1 MRGIQGGGKTTV
13 PAYGKTWWGQ
23 QWLNALT
30 KIDWSNRLP
39 RGRAYA
45 NKGAVKEVQIKNG
58 SIEAQVQGSRPRPYK
73 VTVKIPA
80 FTERE
85 KQQLVD
91 EVLTNPALLAQFLNR
106 ELPADLNDFAERNG
120 IRVFPRSWADFPM
133 SCSCPDFAVPCKH
146 LAAVV
151 YLIANEIDR
160 NPFVVFQLHGLD
172 LLQALKSRN
181 LDVKKGTAV
190 SIPTAAE
197 LAKPEP
203 FDPIAPDESIWST
216 LDFSRMSPLGDKLLK
231 LLPDN
236 PIFWEK
242 NFKNTLGKAYK
253 LAAKGAAK
261 VKRED
266 TQKLDSFAWHH
277 DLALH
282 FDASFR
288 LQRLSF
294 RDDDE
299 QIASANQPDNLSQHF
314 CNTLLT
320 DDLRVVEQASDSL
333 RALYW
338 IQQFC
343 LKLLENGAILPQ
355 LLQVEKNTFAV
366 RWLPATNETTVKTLF
381 DQLLSI
387 TPVNVVRVSLMDNQ
401 AGFQAPVEQLFTL
414 CSLFLSEYMR
424 QFTQPLGQ
432 SYYDFKSR
440 NQTQWFEWPDE
451 LFFQHRP
458 VSFDGKGM
466 SDFPATIQLWLNPFY
481 ITHKQWVPLLRVA
494 DTDLGEQFKVD
505 VLAEDRS
512 QPLQPP
518 VELHPF
524 LTQKQFDPV
533 KFDFL
538 QDLILLVNHFP
549 QLNAVVR
556 SQGQK
561 KAVFDARTF
570 VEILL
575 ETLPVMQL
583 LGISILWPKSLREWI
598 RPQVS
603 GQIKKTAT
611 DKAGSF
617 LDLDNMLSFDWQVA
631 LGDERLSPGEFKKLV
646 KGASGLVK
654 IRDHYV
660 LIQQDELDKLYKKL
674 ENPSKLTGN
683 DLLKVA
689 LAEEYMGNHVGLSPD
704 VIALLR
710 ELTQPAPVSLPK
722 GLRADLR
729 PYQLRGYEW
738 MVKNTRLG
746 YGSLIAD
753 DMGLGKTLQVI
764 ALLLKFKE
772 EGRFEKKRGLV
783 VVPTTLLTNWQKEI
797 TRFAPGLRAEIY
809 HGTKR
814 QLDLDDCDVLLTT
827 YGLVRSD
834 LDVLKKQAWH
844 TMVIDEAQNIKNPGV
859 EQTKAVKALKA
870 DVKIAMSGTPVEN
883 RLSEFWSVLDFTN
896 KGYLNTLPKFINE
909 FAKPIQMERNQ
920 AQLEV
925 FRKITAPFL
934 LRRLKIDKS
943 IISDL
948 PDKVENNQYCTLTSQ
963 QAALYE
969 GVVRESLDAIQS
981 EDGIA
986 RRGLVLKL
994 MTALKQIGN
1003 HPTQYTKKGQP
1014 KSEWSGKMAQ
1024 LFELLPTMYDAGEK
1038 VLIFTQYREMGE
1050 LLAGFIETEYGTKP
1064 LFLHGGTDRKQRD
1077 ALVDRFQTDRHANT
1091 FILSLKAG
1099 GTGLNLTAANHVI
1112 HYDLWWNPAVESQAT
1127 DRAFR
1132 IGQTRNVMVY
1142 RLINQGTMEE
1152 KIDAMIRSKREL
1164 ADLSVSTGETWL
1176 GDLSNEDLRALVRL
1190 EK

>member
-1 MRGIQGGGKTTV
+1 MNATQGGEK
-13 PAYGKTWWGQ
+13 PAVYGKTWWGQ

-39 RGRAYA
+39 RGRSYA
-45 NKGAVKEVQIKNG
+45 NKGAVKDIQIRNG
-58 SIEAQVQGSRPRPYK
+58 VIEAKVQGSRPRPYK
-73 VTVKIPA
+73 VTIKIPA
-80 FTERE
+80 FAERE

-133 SCSCPDFAVPCKH
+133 DCSCPDYAVPCKH

-172 LLQALKSRN
+172 LLQALKDRN
-181 LDVKKGTAV
+181 LDIKKGTAV
-190 SIPTAAE
+190 SIPTAAD
-197 LAKPEP
+197 LSKPEP
-203 FDPIAPDESIWST
+203 FEPVVPDESVWSK
-216 LDFSRMSPLGDKLLK
+216 LDFSRIAPMADKLLK

-242 NFKNTLGKAYK
+242 NFKNNLGKAYK

-261 VKRED
+261 VELTED
-266 TQKLDSFAWHH
+266 KLKLDTFSWHH
-277 DLALH
+277 DLTLH
-282 FDASFR
+282 LDSSFR
-288 LQRLSF
+288 LKNLTFQ
-294 RDDDE
+294 DE
-299 QIASANQPDNLSQHF
+299 AGQFIPTTPANDLAKRF

-320 DDLRVVEQASDSL
+320 DDLRAVEQASDAL

-338 IQQFC
+338 IQQFS

-355 LLQVEKNTFAV
+355 LLHVEKNSYVV
-366 RWLPATNETTVKTLF
+366 RWIPATNESTVKMLF
-381 DQLLSI
+381 DQLLLI
-387 TPVNVVRVSLMDNQ
+387 TPANLVQVDSADQ
-401 AGFQAPVEQLFTL
+401 KTGFQSPSEQLFSL
-414 CSLFLSEYMR
+414 CSLFLSDYMR
-424 QFTQPLGQ
+424 VFTLPMGM
-432 SYYDFKSR
+432 SYYDYKSR
-440 NQTQWFEWPDE
+440 SYLHSFEWPDE
-451 LFFQHRP
+451 LFFQHQP

-466 SDFPATIQLWLNPFY
+466 GDFPATIQLWLNPFY

-494 DTDLGEQFKVD
+494 DTDLGEQFDVD

-512 QPLQPP
+512 QPMQPP
-518 VELHPF
+518 VELHSF
-524 LTQKQFDPV
+524 LTQKQFEPV

-538 QDLILLVNHFP
+538 QDLMLLVNHFP

-561 KAVFDARTF
+561 RAVFDARTF

-611 DKAGSF
+611 DKVGSF

-654 IRDHYV
+654 IRDRYV
-660 LIQQDELDKLYKKL
+660 LIQQEELDKLYKKL
-674 ENPSKLTGN
+674 ENPPKLTGN

-710 ELTQPAPVSLPK
+710 ELTQPAPVLLPK
-722 GLRADLR
+722 GLRANLR
-729 PYQLRGYEW
+729 PYQLRGFEW

-797 TRFAPGLRAEIY
+797 ARFAPGLRAAIY
-809 HGTKR
+809 HGSKR
-814 QLDLDDCDVLLTT
+814 RLDLDDCDVLLTT
-827 YGLVRSD
+827 YGLVRSN
-834 LDVLKKQAWH
+834 LDVLKKQVWH

-859 EQTKAVKALKA
+859 EQTKAVKSLKA

-920 AQLEV
+920 AQLDV

-948 PDKVENNQYCTLTSQ
+948 PEKIENNQYCSLTSQ

-969 GVVRESLDAIQS
+969 GVVRESLNAINN

-986 RRGLVLKL
+986 RNGLVLKL

-1003 HPTQYTKKGQP
+1003 HPTQYIKKGP
-1014 KSEWSGKMAQ
+1014 AKPELSGKMAQ
-1024 LFELLPTMYDAGEK
+1024 LFDLLPAIYDASEK
-1038 VLIFTQYREMGE
+1038 VLIFTQYREMGD
-1050 LLAGFIETEYGTKP
+1050 LLSEFIETAYGSKP

-1077 ALVDRFQTDRHANT
+1077 VLVDRFQTDRHANT

-1099 GTGLNLTAANHVI
+1099 SSGLNLTAANHVI